1 MFNTILI
8 LFQIIDGIVN
18 ELNRINKSES
28 LTENTASSLEDTSQ
42 FGKMRTVRDDYGN
55 QLTNLKIEIA
65 SNSAEILS
73 LESDIERLNFAISNN
88 VKIRAELEER
98 ILNNSNMLQTY
109 RNMVIAPKENVDVN
123 TDLRKL
129 ENVKKSL
136 EQLTT
141 LKGNLQSNLR
151 KLEEERMNLGNEV
164 NKLQDKKH
172 QQEINLS
179 KIDTDIE
186 TLQERVWTE
195 YELTYN
201 TALDYKLP
209 EFDVKQGLIDINNL
223 RREINRL
230 GNVNVNAIEDSK
242 LLEERHGNLY
252 TQAQDLLKA
261 EEDLQKIIKDL
272 SDEMTARFEDAFNT
286 INTNFGLVFK
296 ELFGGGSARLQLV
309 ESENFLE
316 AGVDIIAEPPGKKL
330 SNITLLS
337 GGEKAL
343 TAIAILFGILRMR
356 PMPFCLLDEI
366 EAALDEANVARFAK
380 YLQKYSN
387 ETQFIVITHKKPTM
401 EHADALY
408 GVTMEE
414 KGVSKIVSV
423 KLTEAIKNVEEH

>member
-1 MFNTILI
+1 
-8 LFQIIDGIVN
+8 
-18 ELNRINKSES
+18 
-28 LTENTASSLEDTSQ
+28 
-42 FGKMRTVRDDYGN
+42 
-55 QLTNLKIEIA
+55 
-65 SNSAEILS
+65 
-73 LESDIERLNFAISNN
+73 
-88 VKIRAELEER
+88 
-98 ILNNSNMLQTY
+98 
-109 RNMVIAPKENVDVN
+109 
-123 TDLRKL
+123 
-129 ENVKKSL
+129 
-136 EQLTT
+136 
-141 LKGNLQSNLR
+141 
-151 KLEEERMNLGNEV
+151 MNLGNEV
-164 NKLQDKKH
+164 AKLQDKKH

-209 EFDVKQGLIDINNL
+209 EFDVKQGLIEISNL
-223 RREINRL
+223 RREINKL

-261 EEDLQKIIKDL
+261 EQDLQQIIKDL

-309 ESENFLE
+309 ESENSLE

-337 GGEKAL
+337 GGEKSL

-380 YLQKYSN
+380 YLQKYSS

-423 KLTEAIKNVEEH
+423 KLTEAIKNIEEN